1 MGTAGASAAGGAG
14 GDRLDA
20 DAYEVLRGRL
30 GAAAR
35 ELGAR
40 AGALNAARQA
50 VFGGGEVR
58 LAGSERVAT
67 EQPAL
72 PADIAPVAGRLLFAS
87 NPAQVTD
94 VGDVL
99 RLRDGDAPVPGLL
112 DDPQFVREFRE
123 LHRYYRQT
131 RLLRLR
137 AAEGRLLAVFRTGP
151 SAADVKALA
160 WRVDEAAGTCAYEG
174 TTRDTPAYD
183 GGGHTVEWTPAGRE
197 THVPGRQP
205 HLAIGGVTV
214 DPTGGTLT
222 IRVGDTTYEE
232 PVEDALQSLA
242 DAEVHFADAEPL
254 VLLRIRPYH
263 EEAARHFAVNT
274 RTEQVD
280 RIDALGQACL
290 RLPEEQGVVFPGG
303 YALATGGT
311 RTFDLE
317 TAGERL
323 EFERLVRS
331 ANGED
336 VLYVF
341 HAEGR
346 RLLLPYNLVR
356 KEVAAPLTARGWALH
371 DDGTLLTLR
380 PADGDE
386 PARVHTLQRWSTPFV
401 SDTWAASRP
410 AADGPLARIGNPDL
424 VRAVSD
430 ALSVARAALE
440 TAPGA
445 AVYEALAASCDRVL
459 DRHHW
464 LADIDVDTGQER
476 TAAPG
481 GGAWGSAPGGAFGS
495 APGVGGA
502 SGSAPGAAFGSA
514 PGGVSGSAPGAGG
527 ASGSAPGA
535 GSLAGGGA
543 GTAAGPAVAD
553 GAAPGTAG
561 AADSGSAPG
570 AGGASGSAPGASS
583 LAGGG
588 AGTGAGSAVAGVVD
602 SAAGADP
609 GAGRAG
615 GRDLAGP
622 LLAVRDTARA
632 VLAEYARVRE
642 ATARAAAA
650 VEEVAA
656 YVTGLVRRVRGETRD
671 ASAAEWVEKLG
682 ELRAAQGRLATL
694 RETRYADLARLDD
707 LAASLT
713 DDLADAAARAAESF
727 ADEHAF
733 DAFRDRAADLATRAG
748 ELATA
753 AGGDALTAE
762 LDALAAGLATV
773 TETAGGLEI
782 SDATVRTRILAS
794 AADVLG
800 AVNRARA
807 VLDARRRDLLGA
819 ESAAE
824 FAAES
829 ALLAQSVSGALAAAD
844 TPEACDLHLGRLL
857 VQVESLTTRFAA
869 EPERIAALAERR
881 DEIQQTLTA
890 RRQALAD
897 ERAQRAA
904 RLAAS
909 ADRILD
915 TIRRR
920 AATLASADEVNTL
933 FAADPLAAEHRR
945 IGEELRA
952 LGDPAKAAELAD
964 SLAAARQ
971 DTART
976 LRDRTDLYEDGGATI
991 RLGRHRFAVNTQP
1004 LDLALV
1010 PHADALAFT
1019 VTGTDYLSPVTD
1031 PAFTET
1037 RRFWHRP
1044 LVSETPTLYRA
1055 EYLAASLLLRALPGA
1070 GGAARAGGAVAG
1082 AAAGLGLGAG
1092 GTALGAG
1099 SPGGSGAVAGFG
1111 GAAAGASG
1119 DVEALVRDAV
1129 AARVDEG
1136 YQRGVHDHDA
1146 ALLLAALG
1154 ELASGAGLLRY
1165 PPGVRADARL
1175 YWEYGTT
1182 PASRAAWTT
1191 RARSLTRAAAFGAG
1205 AVGTDALDALG
1216 SELGGAAGEFLGSA
1230 GLPAGDADLLG
1241 EYLVAELA
1249 AEQPGFV
1256 AGAAA
1261 GEISRRFADALGGTD
1276 AVPYK
1281 DVLGDLDA
1289 LGGDLA
1295 ARRQLALGWLAP
1307 FAGPHGDHLEAA
1319 AALLCPGDSY
1329 PAGGPVETTVEGLL
1343 GSHPRI
1349 QQGTLTLRLDELL
1362 TRVRRFEADDVP
1374 AYRTYQRHR
1383 TAVVTAER
1391 ERLGLAAYR
1400 PRPLTGFVRNRLID
1414 EVYLPLVGD
1423 SLAKQFGSAGGLLM
1437 LLSPPGYGKTT
1448 LVEYVAA
1455 RLGLALVTVSGPALG
1470 TGVTSLDPE
1479 RAPDATARREVE
1491 KLVFALSLG
1500 TNVLLHLDDI
1510 QHTSAELLQKFI
1522 PLCDATRRIEGPG
1535 GTFELRGKRFAVC
1548 MSGNPYTESGTL
1560 FRVPDMLANRADVWN
1575 LGDVLGGREDVF
1587 ALSYVENALTANA
1600 VLAPLAGRDRGDL
1613 AVLLRL
1619 AADDPTA
1626 RADALAHP
1634 YQPDELDA
1642 VVAVLRQALR
1652 VRDVLLAVN
1661 AEYIGA
1667 VAGES
1672 EGEPFQLQGSY
1683 RDMNRLTARLH
1694 PSLTFADVDA
1704 LITDHYRAEAHALA
1718 SGAGAALR
1726 RLAALRG

>member
-1 MGTAGASAAGGAG
+1 MSGQERGALAGGGTGALAGGGAGAGAAGGGTGAGAGVSGGAASHRTGAAQAPGSGSARTAGASASAGVARVGGAG
-14 GDRLDA
+14 GDGLDA
-20 DAYEVLRGRL
+20 DAYEVLRERL
-30 GAAAR
+30 GGAAR
-35 ELGAR
+35 ELAAR
-40 AGALNAARQA
+40 AGALNGARQA

-67 EQPAL
+67 AQPAL
-72 PADIAPVAGRLLFAS
+72 PADIAPVAGRLLFAA

-112 DDPQFVREFRE
+112 DDPQFVRDFRE
-123 LHRYYRQT
+123 LYRYYRQT

-151 SAADVKALA
+151 SATDVKALA
-160 WRVDEAAGTCAYEG
+160 WRTDERAGTCAYEG
-174 TTRDTPAYD
+174 TTRDTPTD
-183 GGGHTVEWTPAGRE
+183 DGGHTVVWTPAGRE
-197 THVPGRQP
+197 THVPGRHP

-222 IRVGDTTYEE
+222 IGVGDTAYEE

-242 DAEVHFADAEPL
+242 DAEIHYAAAEPL
-254 VLLRIRPYH
+254 LLLRVRPYH
-263 EEAARHFAVNT
+263 EDTARHFAVNT

-317 TAGERL
+317 TGGEQM
-323 EFERLVRS
+323 EFERLVRA

-346 RLLLPYNLVR
+346 RLLLPYNLIR

-386 PARVHTLQRWSTPFV
+386 PARVHTLQRWTTPFV
-401 SDTWAASRP
+401 SDMYAASRP

-464 LADIDVDTGQER
+464 LAAIDVDTGLEQVP
-476 TAAPG
+476 TGGVSAPAPG
-481 GGAWGSAPGGAFGS
+481 GG
-495 APGVGGA
+495 
-502 SGSAPGAAFGSA
+502 
-514 PGGVSGSAPGAGG
+514 
-527 ASGSAPGA
+527 
-535 GSLAGGGA
+535 
-543 GTAAGPAVAD
+543 
-553 GAAPGTAG
+553 
-561 AADSGSAPG
+561 
-570 AGGASGSAPGASS
+570 
-583 LAGGG
+583 
-588 AGTGAGSAVAGVVD
+588 TGAGPSAGSGTARTAV
-602 SAAGADP
+602 
-609 GAGRAG
+609 
-615 GRDLAGP
+615 RDLAGP

-650 VEEVAA
+650 VEEAAAHVA
-656 YVTGLVRRVRGETRD
+656 GLVRRVRGETAD
-671 ASAAEWVEKLG
+671 ATAADWVDRLG
-682 ELRAAQGRLATL
+682 ELRAAQGRLVTL
-694 RETRYADLARLDD
+694 RETRYADLGRLDE

-713 DDLADAAARAAESF
+713 AQLAEAASRAADRF

-733 DAFRDRAADLATRAG
+733 DSFRDRAADLALRAA
-748 ELATA
+748 ELETA
-753 AGGDALTAE
+753 AGGDALAAE

-773 TETAGGLEI
+773 TQTAGGLEI

-807 VLDARRRDLLGA
+807 VLDTRRRDLLGA

-824 FAAES
+824 FAAEN

-869 EPERIAALAERR
+869 EPDRIAALAERR
-881 DEIQQTLTA
+881 DEIQQTLTS

-897 ERAQRAA
+897 ERAQRVA
-904 RLAAS
+904 RLGAS

-920 AATLASADEVNTL
+920 AATLDSADAVNTL

-945 IGEELRA
+945 IGEELRS
-952 LGDPAKAAELAD
+952 LGDPAKAAELAE
-964 SLAAARQ
+964 SFAAARQ

-976 LRDRTDLYEDGGATI
+976 LRDRADLYEDGGATI

-1019 VTGTDYLSPVTD
+1019 VTGTDYLAPVAD
-1031 PAFTET
+1031 PAFAET
-1037 RRFWHRP
+1037 RRFWTRP
-1044 LVSETPTLYRA
+1044 LVSETPALYRA
-1055 EYLAASLLLRALPGA
+1055 EYLAASLLLRALPNA
-1070 GGAARAGGAVAG
+1070 
-1082 AAAGLGLGAG
+1082 
-1092 GTALGAG
+1092 
-1099 SPGGSGAVAGFG
+1099 SGAVAADTPSPTAPTAPDGGAFG
-1111 GAAAGASG
+1111 GAAAGPRGAGAATGTTSG
-1119 DVEALVRDAV
+1119 AVRAVGGGLGVGAPAPGAGAAAGTDGSRGGDALAEAESAVRDAV

-1154 ELASGAGLLRY
+1154 ALARGAGLLRY
-1165 PPGVRADARL
+1165 PPGVRAAARL
-1175 YWEYGTT
+1175 YWGYGTT
-1182 PASRAAWTT
+1182 PVSRAAWTT

-1205 AVGTDALDALG
+1205 VPGADGAAALSALG
-1216 SELGGAAGEFLGSA
+1216 AEVASAAGEFLGA
-1230 GLPAGDADLLG
+1230 TGLALPDADLLG

-1256 AGAAA
+1256 AGPGADEVA
-1261 GEISRRFADALGGTD
+1261 RRFSDALGGTD

-1295 ARRQLALGWLAP
+1295 ARWQLALGWLAP
-1307 FAGPHGDHLEAA
+1307 FAGPYGDHLEAA

-1343 GSHPRI
+1343 GSHPRVR
-1349 QQGTLTLRLDELL
+1349 QGALTLRLDELL

-1383 TAVVTAER
+1383 TAVVAAER

-1448 LVEYVAA
+1448 LVEYVAS

-1479 RAPDATARREVE
+1479 RAPDATARREVD
-1491 KLVFALSLG
+1491 KLVLALSLG

-1510 QHTSAELLQKFI
+1510 QHTSPELLQKFI

-1535 GTFELRGKRFAVC
+1535 GTYELRGKRFAVC

-1575 LGDVLGGREDVF
+1575 LGDVLSGREEVF
-1587 ALSYVENALTANA
+1587 ALSYVENALTANP

-1619 AADDPTA
+1619 AANDPLA
-1626 RADALAHP
+1626 RADTLAYP
-1634 YQPDELDA
+1634 YQPDELAA
-1642 VVAVLRQALR
+1642 VTAVLRQALR

-1667 VAGES
+1667 VARGAG
-1672 EGEPFQLQGSY
+1672 GEPFQLQGSY

-1694 PSLTFADVDA
+1694 PSLTDADVDA
-1704 LITDHYRAEAHALA
+1704 LVTDHYRAEAHALA
-1718 SGAGAALR
+1718 SGAGPALR